1 MSDNDDSSF
10 RVQARFNRV
19 EYADLEEDLN
29 RFPPGA
35 DRSGR
40 IRLLMRLGLEVS
52 KGRMPSFP
60 AEEHAHPSAQV
71 VDIHRGT
78 RKKPDAAAPAAA
90 SPEPVPQSEPV
101 DVLDSLGLD
110 PTSFR
115 FGTPS

>member
-19 EYADLEEDLN
+19 EYPDLEEDLN

-52 KGRMPSFP
+52 KGRMPSF
-60 AEEHAHPSAQV
+60 AADEHAHQSALV
-71 VDIHRGT
+71 VDIHRGQ
-78 RKKPDAAAPAAA
+78 RKKSDVPAPVAA
-90 SPEPVPQSEPV
+90 SAEPAPQPEPV

>member
-52 KGRMPSFP
+52 KGRMPLFP
-60 AEEHAHPSAQV
+60 ADEHAHQSAQV
-71 VDIHRGT
+71 VDIHRGP
-78 RKKPDAAAPAAA
+78 RKKSEASAPVAAL
-90 SPEPVPQSEPV
+90 PEPTPQPEPV

>member
-1 MSDNDDSSF
+1 MSDEADTF

-90 SPEPVPQSEPV
+90 SPEPVPQPEPV

>member
-1 MSDNDDSSF
+1 MSENDDSSF

-29 RFPPGA
+29 RFAPGA

-40 IRLLMRLGLEVS
+40 IRLLMRLGLEVA
-52 KGRMPSFP
+52 KGRVPSFHPGEP
-60 AEEHAHPSAQV
+60 APHSAQV
-71 VDIHRGT
+71 VDIQSAA
-78 RKKPDAAAPAAA
+78 RKKPDTTAPAAS
-90 SPEPVPQSEPV
+90 SPEPVQQPEPV

>member
-10 RVQARFNRV
+10 RVQARLNRV

>member
-60 AEEHAHPSAQV
+60 ADEHAHQSAQV
-71 VDIHRGT
+71 VDIHRGP
-78 RKKPDAAAPAAA
+78 RKKSEAPAPVAA
-90 SPEPVPQSEPV
+90 LPEPAPQPEPV